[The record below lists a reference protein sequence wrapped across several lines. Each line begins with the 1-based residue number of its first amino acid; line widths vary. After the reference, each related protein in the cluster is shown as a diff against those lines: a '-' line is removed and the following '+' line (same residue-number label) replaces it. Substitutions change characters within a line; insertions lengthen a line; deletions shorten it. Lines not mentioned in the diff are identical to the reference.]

1 MSIWRIAFDVINRC
15 EIARSSIAPEKP
27 MRAMLL
33 QAFYSIR
40 SERLL
45 MKRLQNELL
54 LRWLTDHFS
63 ADGTLI
69 KACALM
75 KSFDANA
82 RRANSHRKAAV
93 GMRKQISP
101 QKAFQPSTSDQDAR
115 LTGRARTTRPSW
127 SHGPLAEGKPPQ
139 LAGRCVPDGA

>member
-1 MSIWRIAFDVINRC
+1 MIIRC
-15 EIARSSIAPEKP
+15 EIARSSTAPEKL

-45 MKRLQNELL
+45 MKRPQNELL

-69 KACALM
+69 KACALK

-101 QKAFQPSTSDQDAR
+101 QKASNPQRVTKMQDF
-115 LTGRARTTRPSW
+115 TGRARTTRPSW